1 MAPHVQHCD
10 TSTTSPRSERPPN
23 MPSPAPPLAAAS
35 QERNKKEKTQ
45 SSRQRRSSPSSSSC
59 SSAAAFRPS
68 RSTTMEPSIAELRH
82 ELKRVTQPQ
91 TSEPC
96 HSAHAPRKQEDREA
110 EEAAVMSRWK
120 EFRAKRLLGEGS
132 GGKVF
137 LLKNRLCNANKSNK
151 RSIVAL
157 KTCRRVAEDEPKD
170 GETTTTTTTTNTKRA
185 DNQKQNKSK
194 HLEAMLRNEYAVLSS
209 IEPHENVIQVY
220 DFFEAE
226 EHVCLF
232 MQYASKGDLFDYI
245 LRKGRLSQREAR
257 PLFRQLL
264 RAVNHLH
271 SQGFVHRD
279 IKPENILLSSSNNK
293 TEKKVLL
300 ADFGVATKWSS
311 CLPLQDCVGSLDYA
325 APEVLDPTRAYV
337 GPEVDLWSC
346 GAVLYMMLTGRTPFR
361 ATRQQEVLRNI
372 QQGRLLHAR
381 RDGLKEES
389 EVMDLLRRMM
399 DPNPLKRATMFE
411 VWRHPWWKEQKQ
423 TMTKEEK
430 NGEETMTRMAA
441 ATIKASEQP
450 QQIRA

>member
-1 MAPHVQHCD
+1 
-10 TSTTSPRSERPPN
+10 
-23 MPSPAPPLAAAS
+23 MPSPAPPAAAS
-35 QERNKKEKTQ
+35 QEHNKKEKTQ

-96 HSAHAPRKQEDREA
+96 HSAHASRKQEDREA

-137 LLKNRLCNANKSNK
+137 LLKNRLRNANKSNK

-157 KTCRRVAEDEPKD
+157 KTCRRAAKEDEAKD
-170 GETTTTTTTTNTKRA
+170 GEAITTTNTKQRA

-209 IEPHENVIQVY
+209 IEPHENVIQVF

-271 SQGFVHRD
+271 SQGF
-279 IKPENILLSSSNNK
+279 
-293 TEKKVLL
+293 VLL

-361 ATRQQEVLRNI
+361 ATGQQEVLRNI

-430 NGEETMTRMAA
+430 NVEEIMTRMAAA